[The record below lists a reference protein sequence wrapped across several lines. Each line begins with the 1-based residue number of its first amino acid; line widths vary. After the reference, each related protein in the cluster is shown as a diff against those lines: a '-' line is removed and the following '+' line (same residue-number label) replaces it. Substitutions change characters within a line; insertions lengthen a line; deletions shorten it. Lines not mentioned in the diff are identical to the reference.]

1 MHIVKQHREF
11 YIIKN
16 TFCHYY
22 YYYYYYYY
30 HYYHY
35 YYYWYYFHYY
45 YYYYFYPYFKCLKLM
60 KYLARSFKIQRKRF
74 LENTFIVMNPFAL
87 QGPGDL
93 TDLGSTREECIRSCG
108 TKLICFNQIIVLPS
122 PSSYYSTPSLEQ
134 KEFKICSYS
143 ENQKIIAFFFFRI
156 MKCCCRIL

>member
-1 MHIVKQHREF
+1 
-11 YIIKN
+11 
-16 TFCHYY
+16 
-22 YYYYYYYY
+22 
-30 HYYHY
+30 
-35 YYYWYYFHYY
+35 
-45 YYYYFYPYFKCLKLM
+45 M

-143 ENQKIIAFFFFRI
+143 ENQKIIALFFFRI
-156 MKCCCRIL
+156 MKCGCRSYNMHHNIHQGEIFLVFTAFCTPGFRPA